1 MDLFIDN
8 KSGAPIY
15 DQIYTQIKDQIIQG
29 ALQPDEAMPSIRG
42 LARDLRISVI
52 TTKRAY
58 DELEKEGF
66 LYAVP
71 AKGFFVAPKNTELL
85 REENLKKDRSASHRG
100 RPPVR
105 ILRAEQGRAAGDA
118 GTAMG
123 GLNMNALELQGLTK
137 HYKDF
142 TLGPLDLT
150 LPGGTICGLIGENGA
165 GKSTTIRLIL
175 DMVQRDGGTVT
186 ILGRDSR
193 TVSVRSKEEIGV
205 VLGSDGIPLC
215 LNAVEVGKVMAGIYR
230 NWDAGDYTAFCRKFD
245 LPPDK
250 KYKDYSAGMQRKLCI
265 AVALAHQPKLLLL
278 DEATNGLDP
287 VVRDEVTD
295 ILLDFARDEEH
306 SILIS
311 SHIVSDLEKLCDT
324 IAFLHKGRLLL
335 CEEKDALRE
344 EYALWHGTAAQLA
357 ALDVRVYGK
366 RVTPYGAEALV
377 RRDAM
382 PAGAE
387 LAPVSIEE
395 LFVLMV
401 KGECAE

>member
-1 MDLFIDN
+1 
-8 KSGAPIY
+8 
-15 DQIYTQIKDQIIQG
+15 
-29 ALQPDEAMPSIRG
+29 
-42 LARDLRISVI
+42 
-52 TTKRAY
+52 
-58 DELEKEGF
+58 
-66 LYAVP
+66 
-71 AKGFFVAPKNTELL
+71 
-85 REENLKKDRSASHRG
+85 
-100 RPPVR
+100 
-105 ILRAEQGRAAGDA
+105 
-118 GTAMG
+118 
-123 GLNMNALELQGLTK
+123 MNALELQGLTK
-137 HYKDF
+137 HYKGF

-193 TVSVRSKEEIGV
+193 TASVR
-205 VLGSDGIPLC
+205 
-215 LNAVEVGKVMAGIYR
+215 AQAGKVMAGIYR
-230 NWDAGDYTAFCRKFD
+230 NWDAAAYAELCQKFG
-245 LPPDK
+245 LPDK
-250 KYKDYSAGMQRKLCI
+250 KQYKDYSTGMKMKLCI
-265 AVALAHQPKLLLL
+265 AVALAHHPKLLLL

-295 ILLDFARDEEH
+295 LLLDFARDENH

-357 ALDVRVYGK
+357 ALDAQVYGK

-401 KGECAE
+401 KGENVQ

>member
-1 MDLFIDN
+1 
-8 KSGAPIY
+8 
-15 DQIYTQIKDQIIQG
+15 
-29 ALQPDEAMPSIRG
+29 
-42 LARDLRISVI
+42 
-52 TTKRAY
+52 
-58 DELEKEGF
+58 
-66 LYAVP
+66 
-71 AKGFFVAPKNTELL
+71 
-85 REENLKKDRSASHRG
+85 
-100 RPPVR
+100 
-105 ILRAEQGRAAGDA
+105 
-118 GTAMG
+118 
-123 GLNMNALELQGLTK
+123 MNALELQGLTK

-193 TVSVRSKEEIGV
+193 TASVRSKEEIGV

-265 AVALAHQPKLLLL
+265 AVALSHHAKLLLL

-287 VVRDEVTD
+287 VVRDEVVD

-311 SHIVSDLEKLCDT
+311 SHIVSDLEKICDY
-324 IAFLHKGRLLL
+324 IAFLHKGKLIL
-335 CEEKDALRE
+335 CEEKDRLKE
-344 EYALWHGTAAQLA
+344 EYGVLHCTAQDA
-357 ALDVRVYGK
+357 AAIPASAIVGK
-366 RVTPYGAEALV
+366 RVSPLGCELLV
-377 RRDAM
+377 KRSGV
-382 PAGAE
+382 PGNPTFS
-387 LAPVSIEE
+387 PVDIEQ
-395 LFVLMV
+395 LFIFMA
-401 KGECAE
+401 KEEH